1 MSQLLTSFAWI
12 FLVWNVSKLWILVRL
27 MPKPCKKRV
36 EMLVALEF
44 ISVSWLREEM
54 R

>member
-1 MSQLLTSFAWI
+1 MLKLCRSYLPLLHG
-12 FLVWNVSKLWILVRL
+12 FLNFGAFNAKALQ
-27 MPKPCKKRV
+27 KRV